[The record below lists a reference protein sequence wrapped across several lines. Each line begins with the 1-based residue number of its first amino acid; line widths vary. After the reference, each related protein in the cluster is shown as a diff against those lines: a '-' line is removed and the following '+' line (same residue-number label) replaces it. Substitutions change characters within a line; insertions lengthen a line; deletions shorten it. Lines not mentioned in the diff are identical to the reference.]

1 MSVVQAFSLEQ
12 AARLS
17 GVSVLQLRNWDKS
30 GFFQPSMASSN
41 RREAYSRIYSFRD
54 LASLK
59 VINTLRNE
67 TKVSMQ
73 HLREVGKK
81 LSDLGENAW
90 SKVTLY
96 VLNRR
101 VVFHNPDTTKKEE
114 VVSGQAI
121 LDIPLEIVRANMQAE
136 IDLDRKRTQ
145 SNFGNID
152 QRRFIAHSQ
161 KVISGTRIPVRSIQS
176 FIAANYT
183 NSQII
188 EEYPSLTEQDIDAV
202 RSIGIAA

>member
-1 MSVVQAFSLEQ
+1 MTVIQAFSLEQ
-12 AARLS
+12 ASRLT
-17 GVSVLQLRNWDKS
+17 GVSVPQLRNWDRS
-30 GFFQPSMASSN
+30 GFFVPAMASSN
-41 RREAYSRIYSFRD
+41 RREAFSRIYSFRD

-81 LSDLGENAW
+81 LSCLGENAW
-90 SKVTLY
+90 SRVTLY

-101 VVFHNPDTTKKEE
+101 VIFHNPDTATKEE

-136 IDLDRKRTQ
+136 IDLDRRRPQ
-145 SNFGNID
+145 SSFGVID
-152 QRRFIAHSQ
+152 QKRYVAHSQ
-161 KVISGTRIPVRSIQS
+161 KVFSGTRIPIRAVQS
-176 FIAANYT
+176 FLSAGY
-183 NSQII
+183 SVKEII
-188 EEYPSLTEQDIDAV
+188 EEYPSLTEIDIDVV
-202 RSIGIAA
+202 RTIGNAA